1 MPIKVNHVKPEFEDE
16 RGYITRLI
24 DGDKTK
30 FRAVLYI
37 TSKAGTERGNH
48 YHKKD
53 YHYVYCLSGKFRY
66 SEKDILKPNAQ
77 VESVILNPGDLVL
90 SNPMIAHSME
100 FLEDT
105 VFLAIT
111 TEPRE
116 QNKYEEDTVRVKI
129 TLDEKE

>member
-1 MPIKVNHVKPEFEDE
+1 MAIKVTHTKPEFKDE

-24 DGDKTK
+24 DSDQTR

-66 SEKDILKPNAQ
+66 SEKNMAKSNSK

-90 SNPMIAHSME
+90 SCPMVAHSME
-100 FLEDT
+100 FLEDS

-111 TEPRE
+111 TETRV
-116 QNKYEEDTVRVKI
+116 QNLYEEDTVRIKI
-129 TLDEKE
+129 ASNEN